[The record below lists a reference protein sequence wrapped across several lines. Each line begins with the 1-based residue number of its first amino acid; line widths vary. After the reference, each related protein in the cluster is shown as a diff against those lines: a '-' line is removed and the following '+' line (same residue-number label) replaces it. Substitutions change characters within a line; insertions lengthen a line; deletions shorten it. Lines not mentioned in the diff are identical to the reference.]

1 MVAAVGAQ
9 SLTITVNGTDYS
21 QYLVDFSI
29 GFESWSAGKGLLRK
43 DGNLKLCAIRGGST
57 LDPRDNADFSPGNIV
72 TVARG
77 KRITFFDALP
87 LHPLGGSLLV
97 LAPPSVE
104 AINQSAPISASN
116 MIITI
121 PVGCRLSFLKTNEP
135 DDDKSGVEF
144 GVGTPTDEVI
154 ESLLYAAGAEP
165 GQVDFGD
172 LAALEIDEIEYPIQ
186 KQGGGYVDLA
196 GELFYCTKPGG
207 FLYCDS
213 NNIINGRSLALLTA
227 GIVGIELGE
236 DDRSYTPQIDGTLP
250 PSEVHAVG
258 VRKRIGRQDT
268 CSISRYEIPDILRQ
282 ETEVCKFEA
291 GEYLRSFY
299 LPAIGLPPGVT
310 GTGLQIFVTT
320 NSQRAIRSNSET
332 SEYIELFPGSG
343 RSWRVTNR
351 VENLRAFN
359 GENVAFEYNQ
369 EYSTRGKISPELTEE
384 TAAGSGYGNVLELA
398 KVEFTEYRYDADE
411 NLKEQVIQEWLCKVT
426 IAPDNFSGPE
436 DDEAYELSMSRDYRS
451 RWKREG
457 PLWTQEVIERK
468 ARSIVEQGFIESS
481 RNAGKSSF
489 DMISTPDSV
498 TRISD
503 NGDTIPPKPETWQR
517 LIYEEEDQ
525 LESIAEF
532 SSSVINIFVPTKKNR
547 VILTVPYAFT
557 EEQLQSLAQLE
568 GEIMW
573 GRAYQYLIECQPSLF
588 QSTTAPLPLVNVT
601 GDGTSTRMFLADA
614 IQWYHTRS
622 EAYVGFAGIYLGK
635 F

>member
-1 MVAAVGAQ
+1 
-9 SLTITVNGTDYS
+9 
-21 QYLVDFSI
+21 
-29 GFESWSAGKGLLRK
+29 
-43 DGNLKLCAIRGGST
+43 
-57 LDPRDNADFSPGNIV
+57 
-72 TVARG
+72 
-77 KRITFFDALP
+77 
-87 LHPLGGSLLV
+87 
-97 LAPPSVE
+97 
-104 AINQSAPISASN
+104 
-116 MIITI
+116 
-121 PVGCRLSFLKTNEP
+121 LKTNEP

-154 ESLLYAAGAEP
+154 ASLLYAAGAEP

-186 KQGGGYVDLA
+186 KQGGGYLDLA

-207 FLYCDS
+207 FLYCNS
-213 NNIINGRSLALLTA
+213 NNIINGRSLSSLTA

-291 GEYLRSFY
+291 GEYSRIFS
-299 LPAIGLPPGVT
+299 LPPKGNPPGVQGRLVTRINT
-310 GTGLQIFVTT
+310 GSNRT
-320 NSQRAIRSNSET
+320 IRSTSET
-332 SEYIELFPGSG
+332 REYLARPNGNRYWG
-343 RSWRVTNR
+343 MTNKTF
-351 VENLRAFN
+351 NLRVFN
-359 GENVAFEYNQ
+359 GENVWSEYNE

-384 TAAGSGYGNVLELA
+384 TPENSDYEYVLELA
-398 KVEFTEYRYDADE
+398 RVDFTEYRYDADE

-426 IAPDNFSGPE
+426 IAPDNFSDPE
-436 DDEAYELSMSRDYRS
+436 DDEAYELSMSRDYQS

-503 NGDTIPPKPETWQR
+503 NGDTIPPKPETWQP

>member
-1 MVAAVGAQ
+1 MIAAVGAQ

-77 KRITFFDALP
+77 KRITFADALP

-104 AINQSAPISASN
+104 AINQAAPISASN

-135 DDDKSGVEF
+135 DDDESGVEF

-154 ESLLYAAGAEP
+154 ASLLYAAGAEP

-186 KQGGGYVDLA
+186 KQGGGYLDLA

-207 FLYCDS
+207 FLYCNS
-213 NNIINGRSLALLTA
+213 NNIINGRSLSSLTA

-268 CSISRYEIPDILRQ
+268 CSISRYEIPDIIQQ
-282 ETEVCKFEA
+282 ETEVCKFE
-291 GEYLRSFY
+291 GGKYIRIFF
-299 LPAIGLPPGVT
+299 LPAIGLSPGVQ
-310 GTGLQIFVTT
+310 GTGLARQIYTESNRT
-320 NSQRAIRSNSET
+320 IRSTSET
-332 SEYIELFPGSG
+332 REYLARPNGNRYWG
-343 RSWRVTNR
+343 MTNKTF
-351 VENLRAFN
+351 NLRVFN
-359 GENVAFEYNQ
+359 GENVWLEYNE

-384 TAAGSGYGNVLELA
+384 TPENSDYEYVLELA
-398 KVEFTEYRYDADE
+398 RVDFTEYRYDADE

-426 IAPDNFSGPE
+426 IAPDNFSDPE
-436 DDEAYELSMSRDYRS
+436 DDEAYELSMSRDYQS

-489 DMISTPDSV
+489 DMIATPDSV

-503 NGDTIPPKPETWQR
+503 NGDTIPPKPETWQP

-532 SSSVINIFVPTKKNR
+532 SSSVINASISTKKNR
-547 VILTVPYAFT
+547 VVLTVPYAFT

-588 QSTTAPLPLVNVT
+588 QSTTAPLPLVNIT

>member
-104 AINQSAPISASN
+104 AINQAAPISASN

-154 ESLLYAAGAEP
+154 ASLLYAAGAEP

-186 KQGGGYVDLA
+186 KQGGGYLDLA

-207 FLYCDS
+207 FLYCNS
-213 NNIINGRSLALLTA
+213 NNIINGRSLSKLTA

-291 GEYLRSFY
+291 GEYFTSFN
-299 LPAIGLPPGVT
+299 LPPKGNPPGVQGRLVTRINT
-310 GTGLQIFVTT
+310 GSSRT
-320 NSQRAIRSNSET
+320 IRSTSET
-332 SEYIELFPGSG
+332 REYLARPNGNRYWG
-343 RSWRVTNR
+343 MTNKTF
-351 VENLRAFN
+351 NLRVFN
-359 GENVAFEYNQ
+359 GENVWSEYNE

-384 TAAGSGYGNVLELA
+384 TPENSDYEYVLELA
-398 KVEFTEYRYDADE
+398 RVDFTEYRYDADE

-426 IAPDNFSGPE
+426 IAPDNFSDPE
-436 DDEAYELSMSRDYRS
+436 DDEAYELSMSRDYQS

-503 NGDTIPPKPETWQR
+503 NGDTIPPKPETWQP

-601 GDGTSTRMFLADA
+601 GDSTSTRMFLADA

>member
-1 MVAAVGAQ
+1 MIAAVAAQ

-29 GFESWSAGKGLLRK
+29 GFESLSAGKGLLRK

-77 KRITFFDALP
+77 KRITFADALP

-104 AINQSAPISASN
+104 AINQAAPISASN

-135 DDDKSGVEF
+135 DDDESGVEF

-154 ESLLYAAGAEP
+154 KSLLYAAGAKL

-172 LAALEIDEIEYPIQ
+172 LAELEIDEIEYPIQ

-213 NNIINGRSLALLTA
+213 NNIINGRSLSSLTA

-291 GEYLRSFY
+291 GEYFTSFN
-299 LPAIGLPPGVT
+299 LPPKGNPPGVQGRLVTRINT
-310 GTGLQIFVTT
+310 GSSRT
-320 NSQRAIRSNSET
+320 IRSTSET
-332 SEYIELFPGSG
+332 REYLARPNGNRYWG
-343 RSWRVTNR
+343 MTNKTF
-351 VENLRAFN
+351 NLRVFN
-359 GENVAFEYNQ
+359 GENVWSEYNE

-384 TAAGSGYGNVLELA
+384 TPENSDYEYVLELA
-398 KVEFTEYRYDADE
+398 RVDFTEYRYDADE

-426 IAPDNFSGPE
+426 IAPDNFSDPE
-436 DDEAYELSMSRDYRS
+436 DDEAYELSMSRDYQS

-503 NGDTIPPKPETWQR
+503 NGDTIPPKPETWQP

-547 VILTVPYAFT
+547 VILTVPYAF
-557 EEQLQSLAQLE
+557 
-568 GEIMW
+568 
-573 GRAYQYLIECQPSLF
+573 
-588 QSTTAPLPLVNVT
+588 
-601 GDGTSTRMFLADA
+601 
-614 IQWYHTRS
+614 
-622 EAYVGFAGIYLGK
+622 
-635 F
+635 